1 MAGVCGQRKR
11 NGVENNK
18 MISAKGRSRPEA
30 DLGQRLTSLWL
41 EPLAEVFGWSL
52 WLKLKKL
59 C

>member
-30 DLGQRLTSLWL
+30 DQ
-41 EPLAEVFGWSL
+41 PLAGASGWSL